1 MKDILVTV
9 AIPFYN
15 ASKFLKKAISSVLN
29 QYFQDFELILIDD
42 GSTDDSLKIAKSFN
56 DYRIRIISDGK
67 NKGLIYRLNQSIE
80 LAKGKYYARMDA
92 DDIMHPMRLKIQLNY
107 LSQNPSI
114 DVLGTSYYSI
124 DNNDNIRGCI
134 LLNNK
139 CNKNNINIL
148 HPSVIALTSWF
159 KNNPY
164 SSQYIRIEDTELWM
178 RTISFSTIYNLSEPL
193 MFYRD
198 FGMPIWK
205 KYVRTQITA
214 IKLYSETEKYDLS
227 FCFSAK
233 KIATSFL
240 KIIICTL
247 LYILGKTDII
257 VSLRKRNLI
266 DYDSQTAFKNLTE
279 AIK

>member
-1 MKDILVTV
+1 MRTILVTI

-29 QYFQDFELILIDD
+29 QKFQDFELILIDD

-56 DYRIRIISDGK
+56 DNRIRIISDGK

-80 LAKGKYYARMDA
+80 LAKGMYYARMDA
-92 DDIMHPMRLKIQLNY
+92 DDIMHPMRLKKQLEY
-107 LSQNPSI
+107 LTKNPSI

-124 DNNDNIRGCI
+124 DTNDHIRGCI
-134 LLNNK
+134 LLNEK
-139 CNKNNINIL
+139 CTKNNINIL

-159 KNNPY
+159 KKNPY

-178 RTISFSTIYNLSEPL
+178 RTISFSTIYNLPEPL

-205 KYVRTQITA
+205 KYVRTQLTA
-214 IKLYSETEKYDLS
+214 IKLYSASKKYNLS
-227 FCFSAK
+227 YIFSAK
-233 KIATSFL
+233 KITTSFL
-240 KIIICTL
+240 KICICTI
-247 LYILGKTDII
+247 LYTLGKTDII
-257 VSLRKRNLI
+257 ISLRKRNLI
-266 DYDSQTAFKNLTE
+266 VYDSNKATKYLAE